1 MEKIKDA
8 LTKLI
13 LITPFLVVAMFLCAI
28 TKTYAFADVVE
39 LNTLINESRLYDG
52 QTVVVKGE
60 ALLEAL
66 ERKNFAWVNINDG
79 TNAMGVVMSYESIEK
94 IKVYGDFKKKG
105 DVIEIEATF
114 HRSCIEHG
122 GDMDLHLVRLLS
134 VTPGGEVSHPVT
146 KNKLIIALIS
156 IIGMLASLFLYRD
169 KRHKFIKK

>member
-8 LTKLI
+8 FTKII

-39 LNTLINESRLYDG
+39 INTLINKSRQYDG

-79 TNAMGVVMSYESIEK
+79 TNAMGVVMPYDSVEK
-94 IKVYGDFKKKG
+94 IKMYGDFKQKG
-105 DVIEIEATF
+105 DVLEIEAVF

-122 GDMDLHLVRLLS
+122 GDMDLHLIRILS
-134 VTPGGEVSHPVT
+134 ITPGEKVTHPVT
-146 KNKLIIALIS
+146 QNKLLFALIS
-156 IIGMLASLFLYRD
+156 IIGAIISLLLYKN
-169 KRHKFIKK
+169 KRYMNTKK